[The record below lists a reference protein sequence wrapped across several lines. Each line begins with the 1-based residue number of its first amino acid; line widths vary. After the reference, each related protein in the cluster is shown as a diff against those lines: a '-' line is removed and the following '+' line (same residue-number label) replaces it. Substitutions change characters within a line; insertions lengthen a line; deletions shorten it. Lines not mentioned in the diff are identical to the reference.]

1 MNSPARPP
9 ADDPLYALPA
19 AARPHYATGM
29 LLGARDFADEQT
41 YHRNRLARALAFAT
55 GAGARRLPAGSLD
68 AGDGSLGAIGLHGGG
83 TLAGLRVL
91 HRPAGTDH
99 EEELRVAPGLAVDR
113 LGRLVELGVPVC
125 LRLERWFATE
135 LARDGGDDLRRAA
148 LDDPARFASARLR
161 AGAEALPARAVIADA
176 FIRFVTCRQALAPA
190 FASGPFDALDA
201 VETARLRDGW
211 ELHLVLRGDGLDDDF
226 DGLPLRDPD
235 LSALDPAA
243 RRDALQDAVLDAWP
257 SLAGQLDANGDLPR
271 PPGHPPGLDPTAIF
285 LARVFVAVGAG
296 NPPERTGA
304 VIVDNW
310 GRRILPH
317 LGLLA
322 GTLGAGL

>member
-99 EEELRVAPGLAVDR
+99 ALIALATQ
-113 LGRLVELGVPVC
+113 L
-125 LRLERWFATE
+125 
-135 LARDGGDDLRRAA
+135 
-148 LDDPARFASARLR
+148 
-161 AGAEALPARAVIADA
+161 AEAR
-176 FIRFVTCRQALAPA
+176 
-190 FASGPFDALDA
+190 
-201 VETARLRDGW
+201 
-211 ELHLVLRGDGLDDDF
+211 
-226 DGLPLRDPD
+226 
-235 LSALDPAA
+235 
-243 RRDALQDAVLDAWP
+243 
-257 SLAGQLDANGDLPR
+257 
-271 PPGHPPGLDPTAIF
+271 
-285 LARVFVAVGAG
+285 
-296 NPPERTGA
+296 
-304 VIVDNW
+304 
-310 GRRILPH
+310 
-317 LGLLA
+317 
-322 GTLGAGL
+322 